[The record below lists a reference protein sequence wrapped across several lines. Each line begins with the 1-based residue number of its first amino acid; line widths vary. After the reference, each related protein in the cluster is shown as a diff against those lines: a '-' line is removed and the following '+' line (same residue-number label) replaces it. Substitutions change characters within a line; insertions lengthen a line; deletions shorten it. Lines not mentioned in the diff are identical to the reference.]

1 MCRQAPREIVSR
13 AVSPNNKAKKINIEM
28 IVSQNVRGLKSDA
41 RLDELFCM
49 IKSRN
54 ILAACLQE
62 IWRSGSEI
70 IEYEQCRLITTGLDA
85 AEQCSRGSQGVGI
98 ALNALGVEAWKAAG
112 SVVHQDFGARVLP
125 I

>member
-13 AVSPNNKAKKINIEM
+13 AIPLNNKAKKINIET

-41 RLDELFCM
+41 RLDELFCV

-62 IWRSGSEI
+62 TWRSGSEI
-70 IEYEQCRLITTGLDA
+70 IEYEQCRLITIGLDA
-85 AEQCSRGSQGVGI
+85 AEQGSQGVGI
-98 ALNALGVEAWKAAG
+98 ALNAHGVEAWKARI
-112 SVVHQDFGARVLP
+112 SVLVC
-125 I
+125 